1 MASAAQDNVDYR
13 LLNKLSNLV
22 ICSHCL
28 RSGKVTP
35 VPQVF
40 SKRHTL
46 NNVCTLCR
54 HKEAGGL
61 GLGFGKILKF
71 RNKG

>member
-1 MASAAQDNVDYR
+1 MATAAKDNVDYR
-13 LLNKLSNLV
+13 LLNKLSDLV

-40 SKRHTL
+40 SKRHTPH
-46 NNVCTLCR
+46 NVCSHCR
-54 HKEAGGL
+54 RRLTGKVRKSDA
-61 GLGFGKILKF
+61 KILAF
-71 RNKG
+71 RRKQ

>member
-1 MASAAQDNVDYR
+1 MATAAKDNVDYR

-40 SKRHTL
+40 SQRHTPH
-46 NNVCTLCR
+46 NVCSHCQRRLTGKVR
-54 HKEAGGL
+54 KSA
-61 GLGFGKILKF
+61 GKILSF
-71 RNKG
+71 RRKK

>member
-1 MASAAQDNVDYR
+1 MASVAQDNVDYR

-28 RSGKVTP
+28 RSGKMTP

-40 SKRHTL
+40 SKRHKP
-46 NNVCTLCR
+46 NNICTLCR

-61 GLGFGKILKF
+61 GLGFGQILKF
-71 RNKG
+71 RRKG

>member
-1 MASAAQDNVDYR
+1 MATLANDNVDYR

-22 ICSHCL
+22 ICSQCL

-40 SKRHTL
+40 SKHHRPH
-46 NNVCTLCR
+46 NVCPHCR
-54 HKEAGGL
+54 HGKISGL
-61 GLGFGKILKF
+61 KGTFGKILAF
-71 RNKG
+71 RRK

>member
-1 MASAAQDNVDYR
+1 MATLANDNVDYR

-35 VPQVF
+35 VPQVI
-40 SKRHTL
+40 SKCHTPH
-46 NNVCTLCR
+46 NVCPRCR
-54 HKEAGGL
+54 NRLASGVRKTVC
-61 GLGFGKILKF
+61 KILQF
-71 RNKG
+71 RYK

>member
-1 MASAAQDNVDYR
+1 MATLAKDNVDYR

-22 ICSHCL
+22 ICSQCL

-40 SKRHTL
+40 SKRHTP
-46 NNVCTLCR
+46 NNVCSNCR
-54 HKEAGGL
+54 HRLAGGL
-61 GLGFGKILKF
+61 GLTFGNILQF
-71 RNKG
+71 RRK